1 MTLTL
6 VPLHGIGSR
15 QDLPLPFEYVL
26 AGAALALV
34 VSFVVL
40 VFAWREPRWT
50 EPPAGRP
57 LAAALAADHPLARG
71 LARALVLL
79 VWLAAGLGLWF
90 GKDLVTNPA
99 LGFVYVWLWVGLVP
113 LSLVAGPVWR
123 VVNPIRTLYA
133 GLRLLPGVGVRVGR
147 RVLPERVGLWPGAA
161 ALAGFLWLELVQP
174 ANSTLPVLQAWA
186 IAWFVWVFAGALAW
200 GPAWIAAADP
210 FEVVSSLAGR
220 LSPWRRTGGLLRLV
234 NPLHHVAAG
243 PHPRGTAA
251 AVVVLLGGTAF
262 DSFGASLGWV
272 RMVQAAD
279 LSRELLGSLGLAGMI
294 ALVAFTF
301 WIAVRRLG
309 ADAMAASVIPIVVG
323 YTLGHYLSLLV
334 LEGQRTAI
342 LLSDPLGVGWNLFG
356 TAELGI
362 SMLWLENGTAT
373 ALIQLAAIVGGHLL
387 GVLVAHDVAIARLPR
402 ARTVSGQV
410 PLLLVMVGYT
420 IGGLVLLFSP

>member
-40 VFAWREPRWT
+40 AFAWREPRWT
-50 EPPAGRP
+50 EPPPGRP
-57 LAAALAADHPLARG
+57 LTAALAADHPLARG
-71 LARALVLL
+71 LARVLVLL

-90 GKDLVTNPA
+90 GEDLVTNPA

-123 VVNPIRTLYA
+123 EVNPVRTLYA
-133 GLRLLPGVGVRVGR
+133 GLSLLPGVGGRVGR
-147 RVLPERVGLWPGAA
+147 KVLPERVGLWPGAA

-186 IAWFVWVFAGALAW
+186 AAWFVWVFAGALAW
-200 GPAWIAAADP
+200 VRPGSPPPTRSRWCPAWS
-210 FEVVSSLAGR
+210 EGSRRGGGR
-220 LSPWRRTGGLLRLV
+220 
-234 NPLHHVAAG
+234 VACCG
-243 PHPRGTAA
+243 WSTRCTTSRPDPHPRGTAA
-251 AVVVLLGGTAF
+251 VVVVLLGGTAF

-279 LSRELLGSLGLAGMI
+279 VSRELLGSLGLAGMI

-301 WIAVRRLG
+301 WIAVRQLG
-309 ADAMAASVIPIVVG
+309 ADAMAASVIPIVIG

-402 ARTVSGQV
+402 AHTVSGQV